1 MAVREIIGVARQVKG
16 RTTETEAVPKICVP
30 LAQDPTDDI
39 YLIATARAGSAGALS
54 DPVRAAI
61 ARVDK
66 EQLVSVRDVKTLDD
80 VAWETTSR
88 HRFRAILVVTFATLA
103 LLLAM
108 IGVFGILAY
117 AVQQRTRDFGVRMA
131 MGATA
136 GDVLRLVVR
145 GASILTV
152 TGTAIGLVLS
162 LLMSRWLAT
171 VLYGV
176 APFDPITVAGVATV
190 LVIASTLSTLGPAWR
205 AAHVQPIEAMRAS

>member
-1 MAVREIIGVARQVKG
+1 MKG

>member
-1 MAVREIIGVARQVKG
+1 
-16 RTTETEAVPKICVP
+16 
-30 LAQDPTDDI
+30 
-39 YLIATARAGSAGALS
+39 
-54 DPVRAAI
+54 
-61 ARVDK
+61 VDK
-66 EQLVSVRDVKTLDD
+66 EQLVSVRDVMTLED
-80 VAWETTSR
+80 VAWEATSR
-88 HRFRAILVVTFATLA
+88 HRFRAILVMTFATLA

-145 GASILTV
+145 SASALIV
-152 TGTAIGLVLS
+152 TGTVIGLVLS

-176 APFDPITVAGVATV
+176 APFDPITVAGVAAV
-190 LVIASTLSTLGPAWR
+190 LVVASTLSTLGPAWR
-205 AAHVQPIEAMRAS
+205 AARVQPIEAMRGS